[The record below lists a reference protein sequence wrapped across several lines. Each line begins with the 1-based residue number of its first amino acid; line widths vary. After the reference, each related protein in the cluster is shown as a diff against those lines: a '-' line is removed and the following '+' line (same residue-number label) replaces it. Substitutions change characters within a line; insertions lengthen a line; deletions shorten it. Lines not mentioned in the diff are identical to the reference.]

1 MTSPEGDAENPILQT
16 WTAPFGLPPF
26 ESIRPGHFPPAFEKA
41 LALHIAEVD
50 AIAGSPEAPTFG
62 NTLEALEKSGQLLKR
77 VSALFYNLTGA
88 HTNDALQAIE
98 RDMAPRLARHRTA
111 IFMSEALFRRVDA
124 LAAAQDGDA
133 LSPEQRRVLN
143 RYHTM
148 FLRAGARLGPDNKAR
163 LAQIMERLAELGT
176 RFAQN
181 VLTDE
186 KSYCLVLKDE
196 DDLAGLPAF
205 VKEAASRAA
214 EERGL
219 TGRHVITLAR
229 SSIEPFLQFSSRR
242 DLREKAFAAWAS
254 RGDHDGE
261 TDNKPIIAEMIR
273 LREERALLLGYET
286 FAAFKLAD
294 TMAKNPAAVE
304 NLLREVWDPAVARAR
319 EEQAD
324 LEALARADGLNDG
337 IAPWDWRYYS
347 ERLRRLR
354 HDLDEAAI
362 KPYFQLDCM
371 IAAAFDTAN
380 RLFGLRFT
388 EVRDAPRYH
397 PDLRI
402 FEVEAED
409 GRSVGLFI
417 GDYFARPSKRSGA
430 WMSAFRTQERLTGDV
445 RPIIVNVMNF
455 AKGDPALL
463 SFDDARTL
471 FHEFGH
477 ALHGLLSDVTYP
489 LLAGTA
495 VPTDFV
501 ELPSQLYEHWL
512 SQPAILQRFAI
523 HTETGQPIPEEL
535 LERLIGARTFNQGFA
550 TVEYLASAFV
560 DLDLH
565 RLTEGD
571 VLDVTAFEREAL
583 QRIGMPDTIIMRHRT
598 PHFAH
603 VFAGDGY
610 SAGYYSYLWSEVLDA
625 DAFKAFEEAGDPFH
639 AETARRLR
647 EFIYSA
653 GNLRDPEEAY
663 RAFRGR
669 LPTPEAL
676 LAKRGLHGSGTAA

>member
-1 MTSPEGDAENPILQT
+1 MTNPEGDAENPILQN
-16 WTAPFGLPPF
+16 WTTPFGLPPF
-26 ESIRPGHFPPAFEKA
+26 ESIRPDHFPLAFEKA

-62 NTLEALEKSGQLLKR
+62 NTLEALEKSGRLLKR
-77 VSALFYNLTGA
+77 VSALFYNLTGS
-88 HTNDALQAIE
+88 HTDDALQAIE
-98 RDMAPRLARHRTA
+98 RDMAPRLARHRTT
-111 IFMSEALFRRVDA
+111 IFMNEALFRRVDT

-133 LSPEQRRVLN
+133 LSPEQRRVLS

-148 FLRAGARLGPDNKAR
+148 FLRAGARLGPDDKVR

-181 VLTDE
+181 VLADE
-186 KSYCLVLKDE
+186 KSFCLVLEDE
-196 DDLAGLPAF
+196 ADLVGLPAF
-205 VKEAASRAA
+205 LREAASHAA

-219 TGRHVITLAR
+219 AEHHVITLAR

-242 DLREKAFAAWAS
+242 DLREKAFGAWAS
-254 RGDHDGE
+254 RGDRGGE

-273 LREERALLLGYET
+273 LREERARLLGYGT
-286 FAAFKLAD
+286 FAEFKLAD
-294 TMAKNPAAVE
+294 TMAKKPAAVE
-304 NLLREVWDPAVARAR
+304 DLLRQVWHPAVARAR

-362 KPYFQLDCM
+362 KPYFQLDRM

-380 RLFGLRFT
+380 RLFGLRFK

-397 PDLRI
+397 PDLRV

-430 WMSAFRTQERLTGDV
+430 WMSAFRTQERLTGEV
-445 RPIIVNVMNF
+445 LPIIVNVMNF

-477 ALHGLLSDVTYP
+477 ALHGLLSDITYP

-512 SQPAILQRFAI
+512 LQPAVLQRFAI

-550 TVEYLASAFV
+550 TVEYLASALV

-565 RLTEGD
+565 RSTGSD
-571 VLDVTAFEREAL
+571 ALDVAAFEREAL
-583 QRIGMPDTIIMRHRT
+583 ERIGMPDAIIMRHRT

-610 SAGYYSYLWSEVLDA
+610 SSGYYSYLWSEVLDA
-625 DAFKAFEEAGDPFH
+625 DAFRAFEEAGDPFH
-639 AETARRLR
+639 AETAKRLK

-653 GNLRDPEEAY
+653 GNLREPEEAY

-676 LAKRGLHGSGTAA
+676 LAKRGLHGSGAAA